1 MEEWSLKIIRADNGY
16 YLEGSTGQ
24 RIVIQRKEN
33 DERYEYESLL
43 LEVQTYFN
51 FKTQVIPTKT

>member
-33 DERYEYESLL
+33 DERYEYEALL

-51 FKTQVIPTKT
+51 FKIQVIPVKT